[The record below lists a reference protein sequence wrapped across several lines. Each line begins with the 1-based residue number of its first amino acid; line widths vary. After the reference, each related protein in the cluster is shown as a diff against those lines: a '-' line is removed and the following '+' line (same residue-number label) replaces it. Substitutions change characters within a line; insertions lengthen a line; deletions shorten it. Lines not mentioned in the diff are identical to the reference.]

1 MYQPA
6 PMLEADAR
14 MWAMLINVAA
24 VAGAVLTGG
33 TLGIVAIL
41 VVWLIFRE
49 RSALIDFHG
58 KQQVNFAITMLLF
71 GIAVFVGVLITF
83 GIGAIVLIPA
93 IAAYGIYA
101 FVVSIIA
108 AVAANR
114 GEYYRIPLMIRF
126 IK

>member
-1 MYQPA
+1 
-6 PMLEADAR
+6 MLEADAR